1 MVSLPTNTQEDL
13 FEFKVS
19 LIYIASSR
27 KARAVSRDSDS
38 KNKQQTNKKVGQSE
52 YLRTRNII
60 EP

>member
-27 KARAVSRDSDS
+27 KARALSRDSDS
-38 KNKQQTNKKVGQSE
+38 KNKQQTNKKVGLSE
-52 YLRTRNII
+52 YLRTKNII